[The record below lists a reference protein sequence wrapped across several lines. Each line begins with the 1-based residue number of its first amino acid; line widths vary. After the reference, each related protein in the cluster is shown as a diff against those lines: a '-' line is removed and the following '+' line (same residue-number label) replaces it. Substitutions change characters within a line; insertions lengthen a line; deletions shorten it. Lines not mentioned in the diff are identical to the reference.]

1 MFSNFKDA
9 FIRRPQFAAQTP
21 ESVLNV
27 LSKDLPDGFRY
38 VNDHDGFCRID
49 CDGVMDFGSLRIQIP
64 AEARPLF
71 EELDKITMN
80 DVRAYAQ
87 NTQTNIEILPDKDG
101 YFTVNQQKI
110 KADQIVIA
118 PLKDMELRNG
128 RMYIMA
134 PPFPPP
140 FPIEVAGNGFSLT
153 IMVQRQVINSITKV
167 KIGTVSESALDV
179 NYILEPTVGGRLTFN
194 ITMRPSTSAS
204 DVLASKEIFN
214 AFIRGEGTLCGATI
228 RSNEKNIANTVP
240 DEVIRFWHQIVDVE
254 KALDIKFDV
263 TKEMTFDDIKI
274 IKELH
279 RCFVE
284 SRPFKTYL
292 NENTLRGIG
301 EFMHDSIKIG
311 KEILFEYTESGQI
324 DLWGATIE
332 CYKLTGIFGG
342 AVNEIQEPQEGTSGE
357 FFVRMRP
364 VEGKKMYSA
373 TQYFRDED
381 SLIVYQKDRKHI
393 EHLQS
398 ATELK

>member
-9 FIRRPQFAAQTP
+9 FIRRPQFTIQTP

-38 VNDHDGFCRID
+38 VNDHDGFCIID
-49 CDGVMDFGSLRIQIP
+49 CDGVMDFGELCIHIP
-64 AEARPLF
+64 EEARPLF
-71 EELDKITMN
+71 EELDKITMK

-110 KADQIVIA
+110 KADQFVIA
-118 PLKDMELRNG
+118 PLKDVEVRNG

-134 PPFPPP
+134 PPFPDP

-153 IMVQRQVINSITKV
+153 LMVQRQVINSITKV

-194 ITMRPSTSAS
+194 IAMRPSASAS

-214 AFIRGEGTLCGATI
+214 AFIRGEGTLCGATMHT
-228 RSNEKNIANTVP
+228 NEKNNADTIP

-254 KALDIKFDV
+254 KAMCVEFDV
-263 TKEMTFDDIKI
+263 SKEITFDDIKSI
-274 IKELH
+274 EALH
-279 RCFVE
+279 RCLVE
-284 SRPFKTYL
+284 GLPFKTYL
-292 NENTLRGIG
+292 DENTLRGVG
-301 EFMHDSIKIG
+301 EFNHSSIKIG
-311 KEILFEYTESGQI
+311 KEVLFEYAENVQK
-324 DLWGATIE
+324 DLLGATITY
-332 CYKLTGIFGG
+332 YKLTAIFGG
-342 AVNEIQEPQEGTSGE
+342 AVSEIQEPKKGTSGE
-357 FFVRMRP
+357 FFVRICP

-373 TQYFRDED
+373 TQYYLDEKELESFHSD
-381 SLIVYQKDRKHI
+381 SKHI
-393 EHLQS
+393 ECLRS
-398 ATELK
+398 ATELV